1 MAPMGCILF
10 LHSNS
15 TYFAKSVLLTLASH
29 RGEMR
34 KPVYCPSDM
43 PMKSE
48 YLQASKKSVIN
59 TAFSGNGL
67 SCFWNTNG
75 IGTLISV

>member
-34 KPVYCPSDM
+34 KPVYCPVRYAYEKRISAG
-43 PMKSE
+43 KQKVGHKYGILKKRIVLFLE
-48 YLQASKKSVIN
+48 Y
-59 TAFSGNGL
+59 
-67 SCFWNTNG
+67 
-75 IGTLISV
+75 